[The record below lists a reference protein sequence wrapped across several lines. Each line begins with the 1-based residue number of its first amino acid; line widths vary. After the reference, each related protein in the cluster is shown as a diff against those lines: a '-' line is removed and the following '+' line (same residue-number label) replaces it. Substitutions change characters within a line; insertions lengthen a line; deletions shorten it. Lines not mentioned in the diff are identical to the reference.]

1 MNKSLLKAGIPVDDE
16 KKNRELLNNP
26 PHPAM
31 ILVVD
36 DSERNRRLLGALLTS
51 EGYGHYEAANGE
63 TALSMAYTHEP
74 DIILLDVMMPGM
86 DGYQV
91 AEKLKQKQET
101 KDIPII
107 MVTALEDQQSRIR
120 GLAAG
125 AEEFVSKPV
134 NANELQIRVRNLLRL
149 KQAGDIL
156 KKHKQ
161 ILEVQVAKRAKELQ
175 TSFVETIYTL
185 MRAAEYRDDETGVHV
200 KRISYYTKVLA
211 EALGMDETFCEII
224 FYASPMHDIGKIG
237 IPDRI
242 LLKPGGFTP
251 DEWEIM
257 QTHTTIGADIM
268 EDQTSPY
275 LQMGRDIALSHHER
289 WDGDGYPHGLKGEA
303 ISLPARVMQICDVYD
318 ALRSKRPYKP
328 AFDHAR
334 TTSIIIKGDDH
345 TDPSHFDPDVLSA
358 FRKSVDIFRD
368 IYKNYSDPPE
378 NRQRQAV

>member
-1 MNKSLLKAGIPVDDE
+1 MENPSTKADMPADD
-16 KKNRELLNNP
+16 KKNNRELLSDL

-36 DSERNRRLLGALLTS
+36 DSERSRRLLGTLLTS
-51 EGYGHYEAANGE
+51 EGYDYCEADNGK
-63 TALSMAYTHEP
+63 TALSMACTREP
-74 DIILLDVMMPGM
+74 DIILLDIMMSGM
-86 DGYQV
+86 DGYRV
-91 AEKLKQKQET
+91 AEWLKQKPET

-161 ILEVQVAKRAKELQ
+161 ILEVQVAKRTKELQ

-185 MRAAEYRDDETGVHV
+185 MRAAEYRDDETGAHV

-251 DEWEIM
+251 EEWKIM
-257 QTHTTIGADIM
+257 QTHTTLGAGIL

-275 LQMGRDIALSHHER
+275 LQMGHDIALSHHER
-289 WDGDGYPHGLKGEA
+289 WDGGGYPQGSKGEDTP
-303 ISLPARVMQICDVYD
+303 LPARIMQICDVYD

-328 AFDHAR
+328 TFDHDK
-334 TTSIIIKGDDH
+334 TMHIITKGDGR
-345 TDPSHFDPDVLSA
+345 TDPSHFDPEVLSA
-358 FRKSVDIFRD
+358 FESSAGDLEAIFD
-368 IYKNYSDPPE
+368 SHVN
-378 NRQRQAV
+378 